1 MNKKVPKSNLDS
13 KIPTMYIGMDLHKK
27 YLQIAALDENGKL
40 IRNSRIDN
48 DLVEVGKFFK
58 DINNENPKV
67 VMESSGVWYNIYEY
81 ISKQKHLD
89 VVLSNPVKTK
99 AIATAKI
106 KTDKIDALKL
116 ADLLRGGY
124 IAECYIPDKETMGL
138 RELVRHR
145 LALVKMRT
153 KMKNKIHSIILMKGV
168 RITGVHPFTRKHIE
182 KLKEIKDYRIDGYL
196 RIIESLD
203 SEINDV
209 SRKIKLCVN
218 ENDIAKLLM
227 TIPGIGYYSALLI
240 VSEIGGDINRFP
252 DSHHLCSYAGL
263 VPSTHSS
270 GGITYHGSITK
281 TGSRYLRWVM
291 VECVRAHIR
300 NYKNTSITRFYER
313 LAKIKGN
320 SKAVVAA
327 ASKLLKVV
335 YWVIKERREY
345 VPKYNDS

>member
-1 MNKKVPKSNLDS
+1 MNKKVTKSNSDGRIS
-13 KIPTMYIGMDLHKK
+13 NMYIGMDLHKK
-27 YLQIAALDENGKL
+27 YLQVAVVDEKGKVMK
-40 IRNSRIDN
+40 NSKIDN
-48 DLVEVGKFFK
+48 DLDEIGKFFN
-58 DINNENPKV
+58 DVNNQDAKV

-81 ISKQKHLD
+81 LSEQKHLD
-89 VVLSNPVKTK
+89 VVLSNPIKTK

-106 KTDKIDALKL
+106 KTDKLDALKL

-124 IAECYIPDKETMGL
+124 IAECYIPDKKTMGL

-145 LALVKMRT
+145 LALVKTRT
-153 KMKNKIHSIILMKGV
+153 RMKNKIHGIILMKGV
-168 RITGVHPFTRKHIE
+168 RITGIHPFTRKHIE

-196 RIIESLD
+196 RMIESLD

-209 SRKIKLCVN
+209 SRKIKTCVS

-240 VSEIGGDINRFP
+240 VSEIGDITRFP

-281 TGSRYLRWVM
+281 IGSRYLRWVM

-300 NYKNTSITRFYER
+300 NYKNTSITKFYER

-335 YWVIKERREY
+335 YWIIKERREY
-345 VPKYNDS
+345 VSYHS